1 VDGLESFAL
10 IVAMR
15 MELWKRDEIM
25 KRLDGKLSKVFII
38 FSLGWRSPLPNDR
51 ELGSKFKHHK
61 KEERMPLYSIHITKD
76 VSPPL

>member
-1 VDGLESFAL
+1 MKCNPVDGLESFTL

-15 MELWKRDEIM
+15 MELRKRDEM
-25 KRLDGKLSKVFII
+25 LERLDGKLSKVFII

-61 KEERMPLYSIHITKD
+61 KEERMTLYTHH
-76 VSPPL
+76 